1 MDDIH
6 DSPSSLP
13 SNAQELYSLIHSLVA
28 EVQEL
33 KAHRDRHV
41 PYKYAEPEAPLQ
53 KLVFDETREALYPNG
68 VTSAQSFFK
77 RTDSSPTAIAGVTA
91 EVSKRI
97 RALPQNPHQ
106 TYSAPAAFEKF
117 PEQSREK
124 KVDTALSSLQSHLAH
139 LTRPIDHLAFE
150 VMENHR
156 DWSYRDDDGNINPG
170 LEGYESIEDLA
181 NHVHEIYEEQTTSLL
196 AALNDYRGYLADL
209 SHRVSDIR
217 LNLTLSAIGLNTR
230 QKPAET
236 TPLYSLEELKEI
248 KEEQKLLKSLVDS

>member
-1 MDDIH
+1 
-6 DSPSSLP
+6 
-13 SNAQELYSLIHSLVA
+13 
-28 EVQEL
+28 
-33 KAHRDRHV
+33 
-41 PYKYAEPEAPLQ
+41 PEAPLQ

-106 TYSAPAAFEKF
+106 IYSAPAAFEKF

-248 KEEQKLLKSLVDS
+248 KEEQKLLKSLVDSVQQ

>member
-6 DSPSSLP
+6 DSPSPLP

-33 KAHRDRHV
+33 KAHRNRHS
-41 PYKYAEPEAPLQ
+41 PYKYAEPEAPVQ

-68 VTSAQSFFK
+68 VASAQTFFK
-77 RTDSSPTAIAGVTA
+77 RTDSFQRAIAGVTA
-91 EVSKRI
+91 EV
-97 RALPQNPHQ
+97 
-106 TYSAPAAFEKF
+106 YSAPAAFEEF

-124 KVDTALSSLQSHLAH
+124 QVDTALSSLQSHLAH

-156 DWSYRDDDGNINPG
+156 VWSYRDEDGNINQG
-170 LEGYESIEDLA
+170 LQGYESIEDFA

-209 SHRVSDIR
+209 SHRFSDIR
-217 LNLTLSAIGLNTR
+217 LNLSHSAISKGRNRGGGGRNLNN
-230 QKPAET
+230 
-236 TPLYSLEELKEI
+236 
-248 KEEQKLLKSLVDS
+248 V